1 MMEVDRLAQR
11 PDLCDLN
18 ADAIA
23 PIERLFD
30 PLTPDSWRDLASSL
44 YVSLRTLLAGQ
55 QSDDQLAQLAMQL
68 TRGIAMDLG
77 GSQPYISVGSQLMT
91 SARARKVIDLCSR
104 GKSYAEVAR
113 LVGNITEPR
122 VRQIERAWRAE
133 QRALRQGTLDL
144 GSS

>member
-1 MMEVDRLAQR
+1 MTDQDRMAHR
-11 PDLCDLN
+11 PDLCDLT

-44 YVSLRTLLAGQ
+44 YVSLRTLLEGQ
-55 QSDDQLAQLAMQL
+55 KPDAELAQLAMQL
-68 TRGIAMDLG
+68 TRGIAADLG

-91 SARARKVIDLCSR
+91 SARARKVIELCSR

-122 VRQIERAWRAE
+122 VRQIERAWRNE
-133 QRALRQGTLDL
+133 QRALRQGKLDL
-144 GSS
+144 A